1 VIGKVQATVEMH
13 ADVAAVFAAVVDLPS
28 QDRWMLGTRLFA
40 LSGDTDV
47 PQVGAKIAALTG
59 VAGVGVLDTMTVTV
73 FDPPHRW
80 ETEHTGHAF
89 KGVGTFLVEPAA
101 GGTRVTWAEEIR
113 LPLGL
118 VGGFG
123 WKAAKPLVRW
133 GLAVSLRRLA
143 RGVLAG
149 SLPVTGRQQTAR
161 RNIVE

>member
-1 VIGKVQATVEMH
+1 MIGRVHATIEVR
-13 ADVAAVFAAVVDLPS
+13 ADVADVFAALVDLPS

-40 LSGDTDV
+40 LRGDSDV
-47 PQVGAKIAALTG
+47 PQVGSKIAALTG

-80 ETEHTGHAF
+80 ETEHTGNAF
-89 KGVGTFLVEPAA
+89 KGVGIFLVEPAA
-101 GGTRVTWAEEIR
+101 GGARVTWAEEIR
-113 LPLGL
+113 LPLGI

-143 RGVLAG
+143 RGVVAG
-149 SLPVTGRQQTAR
+149 SLPVAGRQQPAR
-161 RNIVE
+161 GKTIR